1 MSSWLHIPFAKITY
15 VWPPPSSLQKSSQS
29 SDRDCLLGYTPQ
41 FGLNKIFHF
50 FLRLTTDCLFWLTPG
65 LIRNLKYHC
74 VMRRAW
80 IIRLP
85 VAWHLVLIL
94 SVARKRSPSLSTH
107 QFPCLYNSHAD
118 FLWKWCCMFRLWAH
132 PFPGHHSKCIAVSQQ
147 AIIIIKK
154 DF

>member
-15 VWPPPSSLQKSSQS
+15 VLASPFITSEEFSELSERLSP
-29 SDRDCLLGYTPQ
+29 G

-80 IIRLP
+80 IIRLH

-132 PFPGHHSKCIAVSQQ
+132 PFPGHHSKYIAVSQQ